1 MNNSSMGRPAA
12 HSPMRHSR
20 FGAVRRLVFSG
31 RRRWV
36 TPVVMLVLLLGIVA
50 GAIIVSSVTQPHVQL
65 DDGTVWVTSL
75 KDHKAAR
82 FNVKNR
88 DADAGVASKAARFD
102 IAQHDGDTVL
112 SEGTKASNIA
122 ASTVSE
128 SGNTTTTSDME
139 TVVGG
144 STVAL
149 FNAKTGNVWVGS
161 ASDVKSM
168 NPTADAPNMKLGAG
182 GAIAVTHDGT
192 VYGYRASDH
201 TVMSVDGPQGTLATV
216 GSIPGASSAES
227 FTVVGGTPVVA
238 GNGKVFW
245 PSGNVTIGLTGRA
258 VLQAPSTDG
267 RQRDWVAV
275 STPRGIATVDL
286 RSKKVVPL
294 SNSGKGD
301 AARPVSTGGCV
312 FAAWSQRANNYVS
325 VCDAHGVSA
334 KFSSLE
340 SVNPTS
346 QLVFRTNHRLVV
358 LNDVIN
364 GNVWNPQESTK
375 VIKIQWNKVD
385 TKQSKQQEQNNDSA
399 NNQRH
404 FSKTCS
410 SQSGQI
416 KAQDDAFGAR
426 TGSQQIL
433 DVLRNDEQTDCSAL
447 RIDSVSAPD
456 GADTKVSPIY
466 DGRYLQLDASAASA
480 GSVTFSYTI
489 SDGRGQTSSA
499 NVSLDLTAG
508 ANRAPLQIDTPPEFD
523 VEQGAS
529 TTVNALGSFRD
540 PDGDPLTLVSATPQ
554 NTDQVTVSTRA
565 DGQLVFNA
573 GSMSSGRAGI
583 EVTVS
588 DGLQIGTGMIYFS
601 VKPANT
607 LAATIDPVVR
617 QTTPDTRTTIALK
630 QYVHGTSLEPAQL
643 TAVESPAGVSATMN
657 ATDMSITFSA
667 SDPGTYYVP
676 YTITQGSVPTTG
688 LVRVDVQAVTGDAA
702 KPIAANDVAL
712 LGADNT
718 AIVEPLTNDV
728 DPLGGV
734 LSVTSVAADSQS
746 GIKTGI
752 VGNKRVYITARRV
765 PTRPVQLTYTVAN
778 AAGSSTGVIT
788 LQPPALT
795 SSNSVPKAGNIT
807 AQVRTGGIVSV
818 DVLDHVTYSDGT
830 TVKLQNNLEV
840 DKHTFKGLV
849 FVSGDTVRYQ
859 ASRQTGSFPVTYT
872 VKDNLGN
879 TASATI
885 TINVHEKDASNKA
898 APTPADVE
906 AQVAAGQKVQIPVTL
921 TGIDPDGDDVQL
933 LGLGNKAPKLGRIT
947 EVGATYLVYEAY
959 ADSTGTDTF
968 SYAVEDWTG
977 QRATAQI
984 RVGVFS
990 SGADSGVYAR
1000 DDEITLRPNT
1010 ATTVPVAQ
1018 NDISGDSTDLTV
1030 GKHVES
1036 QGISGISVSDN
1047 MLSFTTPKQ
1056 PGTYYVVYTVNN
1068 KAGLSDTATLTVNV
1082 DGNAPIDPPTAYDY
1096 RVPAAATIDKKS
1108 VDVDVSQWIANP
1120 SGTADELQVG
1130 VDPSAADHAHVKDGK
1145 GSTTISVD
1153 LTDETRAV
1161 PYTVTNTTYGITSTA
1176 FIQVPAYGV
1185 FPPTLRPK
1193 APALKV
1199 NAHETITINIADYV
1213 RVGAGKTA
1221 YVDGAGSVSATKAA
1235 NNDLYVNDQTLRFT
1249 APKDYAGPASIT
1261 FTAADGKRSKGDSV
1275 KIVNSAVLTLPIT
1288 VIGRDVPAPTFSSP
1302 TVDVAAGESATT
1314 IDLTA
1319 LTHSPS
1325 GLYDDEKQYTYAG
1338 GANSNGVDAKV
1349 SAAGKLTISA
1359 SKTAAPGTMVSVP
1372 VNITYAKGTV
1382 NAGVTVRVT
1391 ASNRPLARIS
1401 GKTVN
1406 IKAGSSQQ
1414 VNMLA
1419 DAYNPFP
1426 DTPLTVTDCTADK
1439 GAKFIVTC
1447 PSNGVISI
1455 TASSDIGASN
1465 NTVVVTVRDATQT
1478 RERETTG
1485 TINVAVS
1492 DKPDAPLLSAVSTKP
1507 QDGRIDLN
1515 WTAGSANG
1523 SPITEYKVLW
1533 SGAGSGERS
1542 CGAATSC
1549 TIDGL
1554 SNGKTYTFKVRA
1566 KNEVGWSK
1574 ESNAV
1579 EGTPDKLP
1587 DAPTDVSIEGGERT
1601 ITVTWK
1607 APSGNFSA
1615 IDNYRV
1621 TLSGTNAP
1629 APQETT
1635 GTSVTFPI
1643 DDNAIID
1650 GVSYKATVQSH
1661 NKVNWS
1667 QPSKQSGDAK
1677 PWGKPDAP
1685 HITVTNDDT
1694 KGTLTVESVGN
1705 TRNAGCKAV
1714 ELSGD
1719 LDFTVAC
1726 DGSKTFD
1733 IPEHDLNTKEYTVH
1747 ASVVG
1752 DKATRSDPATVK
1764 FTPHY
1769 TVETPASVKVLGK
1782 GDTCKVEW
1790 TKRGHADGFTVQ
1802 AAGFVPYVAEASERS
1817 HDFTLAPWQACT
1829 TGSVAQMFNGAASDM
1844 VADALA
1850 QPYVNKKKAQITVPS
1865 LRWNAKDANI
1875 IDVDGGV
1882 VTTYGQ
1888 AGTSAIV
1895 FKANGKSWTVAWTPG
1910 THALDVK
1917 DLLPAGADYTWSVN
1931 VTGADPALSNAK
1943 DGGRL
1948 LDNDR
1953 VAPPAP
1959 QPDPSPNSSANPS
1972 ASPTTS
1978 AKPAEP
1984 ASVRM
1989 PFPRRPGIRILQ
2001 SQDDATA
2008 WMSTRTIAA
2017 MTTQQQGATHE
2028 H

>member
-1 MNNSSMGRPAA
+1 
-12 HSPMRHSR
+12 
-20 FGAVRRLVFSG
+20 
-31 RRRWV
+31 
-36 TPVVMLVLLLGIVA
+36 MLVLLLGIVA

-128 SGNTTTTSDME
+128 SGNTTMTSDME

-416 KAQDDAFGAR
+416 KAQDDTFDAR

-433 DVLRNDEQTDCSAL
+433 DVLRNDEQTDCSVL

-456 GADTKVSPIY
+456 GADIKVSPIY

-667 SDPGTYYVP
+667 SEPGTYYVP

-702 KPIAANDVAL
+702 KPVAANDVAL

-1056 PGTYYVVYTVNN
+1056 PGTYYVAYTVNN

-1082 DGNAPIDPPTAYDY
+1082 DANAPIDPPTAYDY

-1130 VDPSAADHAHVKDGK
+1130 VDPSAADHAHVKGGK

-1153 LTDETRAV
+1153 LTDEARAV

-1261 FTAADGKRSKGDSV
+1261 FTAVDGKRGKGDSV

-1319 LTHSPS
+1319 LTHSSS

-1349 SAAGKLTISA
+1349 STAGKLTVSA
-1359 SKTAAPGTMVSVP
+1359 SKTAAPGTTVSVP

-1391 ASNRPLARIS
+1391 ASNRPLARVS

-1439 GAKFIVTC
+1439 SAKFIVTC

-1764 FTPHY
+1764 FMPHY

-1888 AGTSAIV
+1888 VGTSAIV
-1895 FKANGKSWTVAWTPG
+1895 FKANGKSWTVAWAPG

-1948 LDNDR
+1948 LDKDR

-1972 ASPTTS
+1972 ASPTIS

-2001 SQDDATA
+2001 SQDDVTA

>member
-20 FGAVRRLVFSG
+20 FGAVRRLVSSG

-128 SGNTTTTSDME
+128 SGNTTMTSDME

-325 VCDAHGVSA
+325 VCDARGVSA

-433 DVLRNDEQTDCSAL
+433 DVLRNDEQTDCSVL

-702 KPIAANDVAL
+702 KPVAANDVAL

-1261 FTAADGKRSKGDSV
+1261 FTAVDGKRGKGDSV

-1359 SKTAAPGTMVSVP
+1359 SKTAAPGTTVSVP

-1426 DTPLTVTDCTADK
+1426 DTPLTVIDCTADR
-1439 GAKFIVTC
+1439 GAKFIVAC

-1629 APQETT
+1629 APLETT

-1714 ELSGD
+1714 KLSGD
-1719 LDFTVAC
+1719 LDFTMAC

>member
-128 SGNTTTTSDME
+128 SGNTTMTSDME

-416 KAQDDAFGAR
+416 KAQDDTFDAR

-433 DVLRNDEQTDCSAL
+433 DVLRNDEQTDCSVL

-456 GADTKVSPIY
+456 GADIKVSPIY

-667 SDPGTYYVP
+667 SEPGTYYVP

-702 KPIAANDVAL
+702 KPVAANDVAL

-1056 PGTYYVVYTVNN
+1056 PGTYYVAYTVNN

-1082 DGNAPIDPPTAYDY
+1082 DANAPIDPPTAYDY

-1130 VDPSAADHAHVKDGK
+1130 VDPSAADHAHVKGGK

-1153 LTDETRAV
+1153 LTDEARAV

-1261 FTAADGKRSKGDSV
+1261 FTAVDGKRGKGDSV

-1349 SAAGKLTISA
+1349 SAAGKLTVSA
-1359 SKTAAPGTMVSVP
+1359 SKTAAPGTTVSVP

-1391 ASNRPLARIS
+1391 ASNRPLARVS

-1439 GAKFIVTC
+1439 SAKFIVTC

-1764 FTPHY
+1764 FMPHY

-1888 AGTSAIV
+1888 VGTSAIV
-1895 FKANGKSWTVAWTPG
+1895 FKANGKSWTVAWAPG

-1948 LDNDR
+1948 LDKDR

-2001 SQDDATA
+2001 SQDDVTA